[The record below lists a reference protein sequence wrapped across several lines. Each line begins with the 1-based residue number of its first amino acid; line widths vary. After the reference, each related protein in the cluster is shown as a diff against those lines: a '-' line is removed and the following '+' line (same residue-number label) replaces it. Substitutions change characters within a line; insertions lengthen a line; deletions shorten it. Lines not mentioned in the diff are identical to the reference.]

1 MQRIL
6 LFLTIAAFGP
16 LALAAG
22 SGADPGGGGL
32 EGSMGPRVVKTPE
45 QVAASEYKA
54 GLRHKK
60 KAWKQEGKAQTA
72 KTDKKRDKALA
83 RAQKEYTKA
92 IGNYATALQAVPRYA
107 EAANELGYALRK
119 TGQYKKAIGAYNYA
133 LEIKPDFNEAIE
145 YRGEAFL
152 ALGLVDE
159 AKKAYMQLF
168 RADRDLAGQLMDA
181 MDMWLVGQTNTEGT
195 ASFSS
200 WVSERKHLAEVTQD
214 LSLNNK
220 REW

>member
-1 MQRIL
+1 M
-6 LFLTIAAFGP
+6 
-16 LALAAG
+16 
-22 SGADPGGGGL
+22 
-32 EGSMGPRVVKTPE
+32 
-45 QVAASEYKA
+45 
-54 GLRHKK
+54 RHKK

-92 IGNYATALQAVPRYA
+92 INNYATALQAVPRYA

-168 RADRDLAGQLMDA
+168 RADRDLAGQLMGA
-181 MDMWLVGQTNTEGT
+181 MDMWLVGQTDTEGT

-200 WVSERKHLAEVTQD
+200 WVSERKRLAEVTQD
-214 LSLNNK
+214 LSVNNK